1 MQWNTKGSARKLKNG
16 DSGISPVI
24 GTILMVAA
32 TVIIAGAVYAAVN
45 AYNGKSAKPTT
56 DAAFKAQA
64 VDTDGNGLED
74 MIKITYL
81 SGPENAGNV
90 AVSVAS
96 TSTKFVD
103 GLLDPGADWDPA
115 DYATY
120 DACNA
125 DANANGACDASEGSG
140 AGSYF
145 VTVKMG
151 DSALLDQ
158 TLTLKE

>member
-1 MQWNTKGSARKLKNG
+1 MMWNPKSRSLKRN
-16 DSGISPVI
+16 DNAISPVI

-45 AYNGKSAKPTT
+45 AYNGKAAKPAP
-56 DAAFKAQA
+56 DASYKAQA
-64 VDTDGNGLED
+64 IDTDGNGLED
-74 MIKITYL
+74 LIKVTYI

-90 AVSVAS
+90 AVSVSS
-96 TSTKFVD
+96 TGTKYVD
-103 GLLDPGADWDPA
+103 SLLDPGTDWDPA
-115 DYATY
+115 DFSTY

-125 DANANGACDASEGSG
+125 DTNTNTACDSGEGSG

-151 DSALLDQ
+151 DNTLLDQ